1 MGAPSYDAETLA
13 HYFRP
18 LAAETRADP
27 KLAPLLDA
35 IERDDPDL
43 IGAVAD
49 VDRSQIFWTLEMTPA
64 ERLAHC
70 FGLAAGYEEIRRGLR

>member
-18 LAAETRADP
+18 LAPETRADP

-43 IGAVAD
+43 LLAVAD
-49 VDRSQIFWTLEMTPA
+49 VDRSLIHWALDLTPE
-64 ERLAHC
+64 ERLAASTGRARA
-70 FGLAAGYEEIRRGLR
+70 FEEIARGRR